1 MRIAVSMRSV
11 SSLAFSPPT
20 GCFTTTSF
28 GVTRRALACA
38 RTSGRNVSVATMMAV
53 TPRFS
58 SSMLSWKLHDE
69 QDPQSPKASSAI
81 RYLCATSSIMP
92 GGAGWLALPLAM

>member
-1 MRIAVSMRSV
+1 MRSC
-11 SSLAFSPPT
+11 SSAAFSPPT
-20 GCFTTTSF
+20 GCLTTIRCGSSF
-28 GVTRRALACA
+28 RAFACA
-38 RTSGRNVSVATMMAV
+38 STRGLKVSVAITTPAR
-53 TPRFS
+53 PRFL

-81 RYLCATSSIMP
+81 RYLRATSSIMP